1 VSASAD
7 TARVCG
13 PCHFIEPAFKEMASR
28 YTGAAFVKIGVDEL
42 AVRTPHDL
50 GSRFFRLLISLSCD
64 CVQGWVLFGL
74 GIGRRSDEAAGR
86 ERGMDE
92 FELKDNLDFIL

>member
-13 PCHFIEPAFKEMASR
+13 PCRFIEPAFKEMASR
-28 YTGAAFVKIGVDEL
+28 YTGVAFIKIDVDYL
-42 AVRTPHDL
+42 AVRRPHDL
-50 GSRFFRLLISLSCD
+50 GFFFRLLISLSRD
-64 CVQGWVLFGL
+64 CVQGWVLFGP

-92 FELKDNLDFIL
+92 FELEDNLDFIF